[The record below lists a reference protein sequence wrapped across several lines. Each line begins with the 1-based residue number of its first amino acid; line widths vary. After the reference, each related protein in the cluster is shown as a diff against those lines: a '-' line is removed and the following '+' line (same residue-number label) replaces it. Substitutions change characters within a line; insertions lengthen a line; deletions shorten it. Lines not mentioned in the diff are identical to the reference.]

1 MTTSISNINPS
12 LLASHPAPP
21 QTVGANESNSE
32 ARERF
37 DQFVG
42 QTFFSQMLASMR
54 KTVGKPEYLHGGRG
68 EEIFR
73 GQLDQILSED
83 LAQRTAGE
91 FSGPMFDLCM
101 LPRP

>member
-1 MTTSISNINPS
+1 MTTSISNLNPS
-12 LLASHPAPP
+12 LLASQPAPP
-21 QTVGANESNSE
+21 HIGGKEDDAEV
-32 ARERF
+32 RKRF

-42 QTFFSQMLASMR
+42 QTFFTQMLASMR